1 MTRLSSPIRPI
12 FRLAL
17 AAQNMDGALIKVLNL
32 ILNIFAVVTAF
43 FAMFLSF
50 RDACTGIVLNLLNR
64 FMNADAI
71 PKKAITYATSLCCII
86 LCWGVIVLNV
96 PILKFTPILGGL
108 IGIIACFLPAY
119 LVMKLDIFKKYRTWR
134 LVPIVLM
141 GFILL
146 ISPLISLW

>member
-1 MTRLSSPIRPI
+1 MVGLVVFYTISFNLAIDHDQAVVAYTANISA
-12 FRLAL
+12 LAL

-71 PKKAITYATSLCCII
+71 PKKVITYATSCAASFSA
-86 LCWGVIVLNV
+86 GASSSSM
-96 PILKFTPILGGL
+96 PR
-108 IGIIACFLPAY
+108 Y
-119 LVMKLDIFKKYRTWR
+119 
-134 LVPIVLM
+134 
-141 GFILL
+141 
-146 ISPLISLW
+146 